1 MLSWCIWFFWYR
13 MSEKILVNNYV
24 PEVVPSN
31 LKWFERDGLLTYIDQ
46 LKYERF
52 ISDPDKYLEK
62 ANVIKFEMIHNKCR
76 GDPRTFSNKHYQ
88 TVVNSDGKKCPR
100 KKEKRLLVLVYTRKE
115 KIFLLKKNLHYLI
128 F

>member
-1 MLSWCIWFFWYR
+1 
-13 MSEKILVNNYV
+13 MSEKILFNKYI

-31 LKWFERDGLLTYIDQ
+31 LKWFERDGLLSYVNQ

-62 ANVIKFEMIHNKCR
+62 GEVIKFEMVYNKCR

-88 TVVNSDGKKCPR
+88 PVVTSDVK
-100 KKEKRLLVLVYTRKE
+100 
-115 KIFLLKKNLHYLI
+115 
-128 F
+128 